1 MKKIFTSIS
10 MALCLAA
17 SSFNASAQQATQLS
31 DAQKQEIQQKVL
43 PVVFE
48 QIKEQ
53 AGIDILG
60 WAQPK
65 LTADYLGSLPIFNQL
80 QGNSGLRADATPYSV
95 QPDSI
100 KLNVVALA
108 TLANMPG
115 LTDFLGEE
123 LKITFDNYSSFE
135 VPMIDGLVG
144 RPVTVELPST
154 ITVGQLATVQI
165 TNNAS
170 GLTLLDLD
178 ISATFYGVLSYDLLK
193 LTMGLSSTAASSIDV
208 NVDIQEG
215 LHSVLGL
222 ANDFAGIP
230 VSLPQLD
237 YRISVDISR
246 LTEMVFPMSL
256 VSITDDTE
264 RTEANLGDATV
275 ALDFSKTFPINYINV
290 TSYKEEGKEYN
301 RFEFNMYQTNLGY
314 TLQIDNYVCDEEWEI
329 QRNEQRYNVIMSD
342 NTANVASVQSAAQSV
357 IQNVVSQLAND
368 GEVAP
373 YTMNVTLTVDSN
385 LDGMITNDDATVP
398 VMDVN
403 VTPYSGSA
411 ETSLKSTLAGA
422 TVDILSYSYNEAG
435 EASTTAV
442 NLNAA
447 IDDAD
452 VVSLDVE
459 MGGVVMGNAYF
470 KSNIGDIVT
479 DNEDIQLANVEVT
492 PVKDGIYVSGTTAAS
507 YRIVSMSGATVANG
521 TVSGDNAYISTSAL
535 AKGIYVIVVTEN
547 GESKAIKFAR

>member
-65 LTADYLGSLPIFNQL
+65 LTADYLESLPIFNQL

-100 KLNVVALA
+100 KLNVAALA

-314 TLQIDNYVCDEEWEI
+314 TLQIDNYLCSDEEWTI
-329 QRNEQRYNVIMSD
+329 FANTHRYNVVMSD
-342 NTANVASVQSAAQSV
+342 NTVNVASVQSAAQSV

-373 YTMNVTLTVDSN
+373 YTMNVTLTTDSN
-385 LDGMITNDDATVP
+385 GDGMITNDDVALP

-403 VTPYSGSA
+403 VTPYGP
-411 ETSLKSTLAGA
+411 TVQTKSTTLAGA
-422 TVDILSYSYNEAG
+422 TINILSYSYNEAG

-442 NLNAA
+442 DLNAA
-447 IDDAD
+447 IDDED
-452 VVSLDVE
+452 VVSLDVK
-459 MGGVVMGNAYF
+459 MGDVVLGNAYF
-470 KSNIGDIVT
+470 KSNIMDIVT
-479 DNEDIQLANVEVT
+479 SNEDIQLANVEVT

>member
-80 QGNSGLRADATPYSV
+80 QGNSGLRADATPYNV
-95 QPDSI
+95 RPDSI
-100 KLNVVALA
+100 KLNVAALA
-108 TLANMPG
+108 TLAQMPG
-115 LTDFLGEE
+115 LTDLLGEE
-123 LKITFDNYSSFE
+123 LKITFDNYSSVE

-144 RPVTVELPST
+144 RPLTVELPST

-178 ISATFYGVLSYDLLK
+178 ISATFYGLISFDLLK
-193 LTMGLSSTAASSIDV
+193 LTMGLSSTAASAIDV
-208 NVDIQEG
+208 NVDLQDG
-215 LHSVLGL
+215 LHEALG
-222 ANDFAGIP
+222 FAGAVGFP
-230 VSLPQLD
+230 LSLPQLD
-237 YRISVDISR
+237 YRISVDISQID
-246 LTEMVFPMSL
+246 TWTFPMSL

-264 RTEANLGDATV
+264 RTETNLGAATV
-275 ALDFSKTFPINYINV
+275 VLDFSKTFPINYINV
-290 TSYKEEGKEYN
+290 TSYVDGVEVYN
-301 RFEFNMYQTNLGY
+301 RLEFNMYQTNLGY
-314 TLQIDNYVCDEEWEI
+314 TLQIDNYLCSDEEWTI
-329 QRNEQRYNVIMSD
+329 FANTHRYNVVMSD
-342 NTANVASVQSAAQSV
+342 NTVNVASVQSAAQSV

-373 YTMNVTLTVDSN
+373 YTMNVTLTTDSN
-385 LDGMITNDDATVP
+385 GDGMITNDDVALP

-403 VTPYSGSA
+403 VTPYGP
-411 ETSLKSTLAGA
+411 TVQTKSTTLAGA
-422 TVDILSYSYNEAG
+422 TINILSYSYNEAG

-442 NLNAA
+442 DLNAA
-447 IDDAD
+447 IDDED
-452 VVSLDVE
+452 VVSLDVK
-459 MGGVVMGNAYF
+459 MGDVVLGNAYF
-470 KSNIGDIVT
+470 KSNIMDIVT
-479 DNEDIQLANVEVT
+479 SNEDIQLANVEVT